1 MSTAL
6 SPRAS
11 EIVDQTTQL
20 LAAGGY
26 SGFSYADV
34 SDRVHICKASIH
46 HHFPSKATL
55 VQTVV
60 ALHRRQ
66 ARDTMA
72 RLDQEF
78 PDPLDR
84 LDAYMGLRTGCVG
97 EGKPYMCISV
107 MLAAELP
114 ILPPEVSDEVRGY
127 FEDVTS
133 WLATILDEGAA
144 KGQFKLRDSAYT
156 EANALL
162 STIHGAMLTA
172 RAMNT
177 PESFK
182 TVSRTAIQQ
191 LIIQR

>member
-1 MSTAL
+1 MSVEL

-11 EIVDQTTQL
+11 EIVSQTTQL

-60 ALHRRQ
+60 AHHRRE

-72 RLDQEF
+72 RLDQAF

-84 LDAYMGLRTGCVG
+84 LNAYMDLRTKCVA
-97 EGKPYMCISV
+97 EGKSYMCIGV

-127 FEDVTS
+127 FEDVST
-133 WLATILDEGAA
+133 WLAALLEDGAA
-144 KGQFKLRDSAYT
+144 KGQFQLRDTAYV
-156 EANALL
+156 EAKALL

-177 PESFK
+177 PESFE
-182 TVSRTAIQQ
+182 TVSRAAIQQ
-191 LIIQR
+191 LSIER